1 MGVIWM
7 LEECLL
13 AASSPSLSMVSK
25 LKVTNLFSG
34 SIVPLAMFIIIIH
47 VQAVLLGLKM
57 EKSIVEVKGL
67 YILEHKITALNIHS
81 II

>member
-1 MGVIWM
+1 MGAM
-7 LEECLL
+7 RSSEECLL
-13 AASSPSLSMVSK
+13 AARSPSLSTVSK
-25 LKVTNLFSG
+25 LKVTNLISWFV
-34 SIVPLAMFIIIIH
+34 VPLAMFIIIIH

-67 YILEHKITALNIHS
+67 YILEQKITALNIHS